1 MSSSHDPNRAP
12 SRPLEPVWCFSR
24 QNRAR
29 HLLHAVPQEN
39 QRREGPAVAWGGG
52 RLQQHLMALWLL
64 LLIPQVWAVA
74 LQGPRTHWLPSPGDF
89 LVRSYG
95 QRSQKGTR
103 GDRPGSS
110 PSGAQ
115 GTGRPQPLLRK
126 VRCGLVTPFLPSGAE
141 ENGQRRFTAGSEKA
155 STLTTLRET
164 WDLRPQE
171 THTPRGGLTC
181 AVVKGRAR
189 EAQKPTNV
197 SSWSLSGHPLP
208 TLPI

>member
-1 MSSSHDPNRAP
+1 MIPIGHPQDLWNLYGASHVRT
-12 SRPLEPVWCFSR
+12 EPGISFT
-24 QNRAR
+24 
-29 HLLHAVPQEN
+29 LFL
-39 QRREGPAVAWGGG
+39 RRTSGVRGPAVAWGGG
-52 RLQQHLMALWLL
+52 RLQQHLTALWLL
-64 LLIPQVWAVA
+64 LLTPQVWAVA

-115 GTGRPQPLLRK
+115 GTGCPQPLLRK
-126 VRCGLVTPFLPSGAE
+126 VRCALVTPFLPSGAE
-141 ENGQRRFTAGSEKA
+141 ENGRQRFTAGSEKA
-155 STLTTLRET
+155 FTLTTLRET

-171 THTPRGGLTC
+171 THSPTGGLTC
-181 AVVKGRAR
+181 AVVKSRAR

-197 SSWSLSGHPLP
+197 SSSSLSGYPLP